1 MSEAWVSLEMEGM
14 CEVDAFTVV
23 VTTSSRRRCPHL
35 MDNSPDSSGVAISLL
50 RTLGFL
56 IVELLALVSSFS
68 AVNT

>member
-1 MSEAWVSLEMEGM
+1 MKGM

-56 IVELLALVSSFS
+56 VFLIVELLALVSSFS
-68 AVNT
+68 AINT